1 MRKMYKNTK
10 IGHVVIGFALLLVL
24 IFFVGYTGY
33 QGMND
38 VEKKSR
44 AIQNMTFIMNNMQ
57 GALEAEESYVIH
69 GDPVYKE
76 EAYSHLDLVPT
87 QAAISKEIY
96 LGYLDPVN
104 QDRMDSILA
113 TSSNFRESF

>member
-1 MRKMYKNTK
+1 MYKNTK
-10 IGHVVIGFALLLVL
+10 IGHLVIGFALLLVL

-33 QGMND
+33 QGMNE

-57 GALEAEESYVIH
+57 GALEAQESYVIH
-69 GDPVYKE
+69 DDPVYKE
-76 EAYSHLDLVPT
+76 DVYSHLDLVPT

-96 LGYLDPVN
+96 LNYLDPVN
-104 QDRMDSILA
+104 QDQDS
-113 TSSNFRESF
+113 

>member
-1 MRKMYKNTK
+1 MGKMYKNTK
-10 IGHVVIGFALLLVL
+10 IGHVVIGFALLLIL

-57 GALEAEESYVIH
+57 GALEAEESYVIY
-69 GDPVYKE
+69 GDPIYKE
-76 EAYSHLDLVPT
+76 KAYSHLDLVPT

-96 LGYLDPVN
+96 LDYLDPVN
-104 QDRMDSILA
+104 QGRMDSILA
-113 TSSNFRESF
+113 DFR